1 VRWQHLALLQKENE
15 MSTQPGK
22 VGELFFLLHPGEI
35 QVSGYGLT
43 VERGSVKRLTG
54 ILMVDRPHPV
64 SQEWLAEIERR
75 YGRYELYPM
84 TQDRERGIACQMWI
98 ADASLIYVQKI
109 PGKFTR
115 LLQEALFPFLT
126 FPPNPQLDVQWNAE
140 VRLWHSTFHDDEV
153 TESASS
159 KCQRQVHH
167 FALGTVVSTPGAMMA
182 FEESGQLPQEFLH
195 RHSAGDWGDLD
206 EHDRQANEQALR
218 EGGRLLSAY
227 ATKHGIRI
235 WVITEHDRSVTTLL
249 TPSEY

>member
-1 VRWQHLALLQKENE
+1 

-43 VERGSVKRLTG
+43 VERGSANRLTG
-54 ILMVDRPHPV
+54 ILMVDRPQPV

-84 TQDRERGIACQMWI
+84 TQGGERGITCQMWI
-98 ADASLIYVQKI
+98 TDASLVYVKKL
-109 PGKFTR
+109 PGSFTR
-115 LLQEALFPFLT
+115 YLQEALFPLLT
-126 FPPNPQLDVQWNAE
+126 FPPNPQLDVQWNADM
-140 VRLWHSTFHDDEV
+140 RIWQSIFHGE
-153 TESASS
+153 EEIAEAANS
-159 KCQRQVHH
+159 KRQRQVHH

-182 FEESGQLPQEFLH
+182 LEESRQLPQEFLH
-195 RHSAGDWGDLD
+195 RHSTGDWGDLN

-235 WVITEHDRSVTTLL
+235 WVITEADHSVTTLL